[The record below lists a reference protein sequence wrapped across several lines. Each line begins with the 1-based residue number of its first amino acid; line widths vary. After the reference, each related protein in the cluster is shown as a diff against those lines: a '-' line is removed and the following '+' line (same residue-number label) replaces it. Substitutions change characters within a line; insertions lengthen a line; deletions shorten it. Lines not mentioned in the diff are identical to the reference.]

1 MKSIVIALFATLLVT
16 GCLFSKKEEAPAE
29 APAME
34 EAAPAAE
41 TAPAEA
47 APAAEPAPAE

>member
-34 EAAPAAE
+34 ESAP
-41 TAPAEA
+41 TEA
-47 APAAEPAPAE
+47 APADAVPATEPAPAE

>member
-29 APAME
+29 EAAPAAME
-34 EAAPAAE
+34 EAAPA
-41 TAPAEA
+41 EA
-47 APAAEPAPAE
+47 APATEPAPAE

>member
-1 MKSIVIALFATLLVT
+1 MKSIVIALFATLLVA

-34 EAAPAAE
+34 EAAPVE
-41 TAPAEA
+41 SAPADP
-47 APAAEPAPAE
+47 APATEPAPAE

>member
-34 EAAPAAE
+34 EAAPAEA
-41 TAPAEA
+41 APADA

>member
-16 GCLFSKKEEAPAE
+16 GCLFSKKEEA
-29 APAME
+29 APA
-34 EAAPAAE
+34 EAAPAATE
-41 TAPAEA
+41 EA

>member
-1 MKSIVIALFATLLVT
+1 MKAIIIALFATTLMT

-29 APAME
+29 APAV
-34 EAAPAAE
+34 E

-47 APAAEPAPAE
+47 PAGEAPATEPAPAE

>member
-34 EAAPAAE
+34 EAAPTEA
-41 TAPAEA
+41 APAEA
-47 APAAEPAPAE
+47 APATEPAPAE

>member
-16 GCLFSKKEEAPAE
+16 GCLFSKKEEATTE
-29 APAME
+29 APAATE
-34 EAAPAAE
+34 EAAPAGE
-41 TAPAEA
+41 